1 MPKKKTMDPGFREWI
16 RGNCLYR
23 CDACAVDL
31 GGGEVTFADSLEFW
45 RHVQQ
50 RHGLDNTEFA
60 RRYPGY
66 TVRKSTTICRCD
78 IKLEI
83 V

>member
-1 MPKKKTMDPGFREWI
+1 MDPGFREWI

-23 CDACAVDL
+23 CDACACA
-31 GGGEVTFADSLEFW
+31 VTFDDSLEFW

-78 IKLEI
+78 IKFEI
-83 V
+83 

>member
-1 MPKKKTMDPGFREWI
+1 MDPGFREWI

-23 CDACAVDL
+23 CDACCAVGGL
-31 GGGEVTFADSLEFW
+31 GGLRGGEVTFDDSLEFW

-66 TVRKSTTICRCD
+66 TVRKSTTICRWD
-78 IKLEI
+78 TKF
-83 V
+83 